1 MGTSIM
7 NQVMDTTK
15 ELDMVN
21 QKSVELLKIVLIY
34 LALDLGLQSN

>member
-21 QKSVELLKIVLIY
+21 LKSVELLKIVLTY
-34 LALDLGLQSN
+34 HALNLDML